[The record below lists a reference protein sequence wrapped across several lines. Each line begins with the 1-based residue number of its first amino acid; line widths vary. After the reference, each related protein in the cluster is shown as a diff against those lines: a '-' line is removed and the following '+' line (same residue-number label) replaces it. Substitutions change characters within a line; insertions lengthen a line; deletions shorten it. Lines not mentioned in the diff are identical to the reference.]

1 MEEIIYIYKHII
13 LAVYSMKTIS
23 IYFSGKCAQ
32 ESSLWI
38 QKRWLKSEEDNEN
51 AYAILSA
58 VAELL
63 PISTFFTFPIKL
75 CLPVEMKCIGNKPV
89 FFSSIPQTP
98 EK

>member
-38 QKRWLKSEEDNEN
+38 QKRWLKSEEDNEKFCICHSVSRCRTI
-51 AYAILSA
+51 AYFNI
-58 VAELL
+58 
-63 PISTFFTFPIKL
+63 FYFPD
-75 CLPVEMKCIGNKPV
+75 
-89 FFSSIPQTP
+89 
-98 EK
+98 